1 MRPRETSLLL
11 LSNYQLANAYLSQG
25 RLRVV
30 FSKSSRFVVPP
41 FWTTAVTSLTFVV
54 TGTYQ
59 LNFLINEG
67 KTDARIFFI
76 RACCDSSDQRA
87 KKFVSLILSTCK
99 YLACTYPRRI
109 LFGGHGGN
117 SHLPCDAVGY
127 RAGVTERQPTVAPT
141 PCCSPQIERA
151 SECYQHS

>member
-1 MRPRETSLLL
+1 MRTYRRGVCALF
-11 LSNYQLANAYLSQG
+11 
-25 RLRVV
+25 
-30 FSKSSRFVVPP
+30 FSKSSRFVVPLSC
-41 FWTTAVTSLTFVV
+41 TTTVTSLSFVV
-54 TGTYQ
+54 TAIYQ
-59 LNFLINEG
+59 LKFLINEG
-67 KTDARIFFI
+67 KTDARIFFM
-76 RACCDSSDQRA
+76 RACFDSSDQRA
-87 KKFVSLILSTCK
+87 KKFVSLILGRCK
-99 YLACTYPRRI
+99 HLACTYPGRI